1 MLPNMCHLTCVIG
14 VPLKPRKD
22 MAFLEDQH
30 GQLEVTWMSKF
41 NVSIEPVLYI
51 LQRRWN
57 HGIHPSE
64 DDASPWHTVLMVREQ
79 QHYYTPC
86 FPQMYFTLSS
96 SVPGSEWR
104 LFSLLEW
111 QYSGFRILW
120 AAFDY
125 SKLIH
130 MDILEFTSMI
140 MEILG
145 RIT

>member
-1 MLPNMCHLTCVIG
+1 MCHLCVIG

-79 QHYYTPC
+79 QHYTRPS
-86 FPQMYFTLSS
+86 FPQTYFTLSS
-96 SVPGSEWR
+96 SVPGSE
-104 LFSLLEW
+104 
-111 QYSGFRILW
+111 
-120 AAFDY
+120 
-125 SKLIH
+125 
-130 MDILEFTSMI
+130 
-140 MEILG
+140 
-145 RIT
+145 

>member
-1 MLPNMCHLTCVIG
+1 MCHACVIG

-79 QHYYTPC
+79 QH
-86 FPQMYFTLSS
+86 
-96 SVPGSEWR
+96 
-104 LFSLLEW
+104 SLLRAKFSTNELHTIVICAW
-111 QYSGFRILW
+111 IRMTFI
-120 AAFDY
+120 F
-125 SKLIH
+125 
-130 MDILEFTSMI
+130 FV
-140 MEILG
+140 
-145 RIT
+145 